1 MIVFN
6 LACDQEHR
14 FEGWFAS
21 GDAFARQQELGLVS
35 CPMCGSSDVHKQL
48 SAPRLNLG
56 HADHAEHSS
65 HAQEPQ
71 TQERQAQEMQARE
84 TQAYM
89 GSEQMLVRQ
98 FKQFIMSNTENVGAA
113 FAETAR
119 RMHYGEEAH
128 RNIRGKVSTEEAE
141 ELRDEGIDTM
151 SLPVGL
157 FMDDGIQ

>member
-56 HADHAEHSS
+56 HADHVEHSRP
-65 HAQEPQ
+65 AQE
-71 TQERQAQEMQARE
+71 TQAQEM
-84 TQAYM
+84 QAYM

-98 FKQFIMSNTENVGAA
+98 FKQFIMSNTDNVGAA

-119 RMHYGEEAH
+119 RMHYGEETH
-128 RNIRGKVSTEEAE
+128 RNIRGKVSSEEAE

-157 FMDDGIQ
+157 FIDDGIQ

>member
-6 LACDQEHR
+6 LACEQEHH

-21 GDAFARQQELGLVS
+21 GDAFERQQEHGLVT
-35 CPMCGSSDVHKQL
+35 CPLCGSADVHKQV

-56 HADHAEHSS
+56 HGHSHEDGAHAES
-65 HAQEPQ
+65 P
-71 TQERQAQEMQARE
+71 RPAQEMQARE
-84 TQAYM
+84 MQAYM
-89 GSEQMLVRQ
+89 GSEQMLISQ
-98 FKQFIMSNTENVGAA
+98 FKQFIMSNTENVGGA

-128 RNIRGKVSTEEAE
+128 RNIRGRVSREEAE

-151 SLPVGL
+151 SLPAGL
-157 FMDDGIQ
+157 FIDEGIQ

>member
-6 LACDQEHR
+6 LACDQEHH

-21 GDAFARQQELGLVS
+21 GEAFARQQELGLVT
-35 CPMCGSSDVHKQL
+35 CPMCGSTEVEKQL

-56 HADHAEHSS
+56 HGEP
-65 HAQEPQ
+65 AQPQ
-71 TQERQAQEMQARE
+71 PQAQEL
-84 TQAYM
+84 QAYM

-119 RMHYGEEAH
+119 RMHYGEETH
-128 RNIRGKVSTEEAE
+128 RNIRGKVSAEEAE

-157 FMDDGIQ
+157 FMDEGIQ